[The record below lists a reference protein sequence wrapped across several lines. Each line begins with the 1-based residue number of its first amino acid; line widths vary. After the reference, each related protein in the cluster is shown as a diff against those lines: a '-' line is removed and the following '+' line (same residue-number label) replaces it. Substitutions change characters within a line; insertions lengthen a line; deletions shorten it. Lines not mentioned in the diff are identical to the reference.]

1 MDLKNILPEN
11 GPPIEEVTKYLE
23 KYKNDLIV
31 IKYGGNV
38 FIDRDIFNNFIFDI
52 NILNKLGLSIVVVH
66 GGGPRIKK
74 ELEKSNI
81 ETKFI
86 RGLRVTDEKVINIV
100 EAVLIDFNNDIVD
113 SLKKRGSEAVTI
125 NTQNNNVIEVIPE
138 AKELGF
144 VGIPNK
150 INIDAIKNIVEK
162 NEIPVISPLGL
173 GKDNQTYNINGDT
186 AAGAIAKSLKSRRLL
201 LMTNVEGVLD
211 KEKKLI
217 EEISSS
223 EILEMIKNEIITEG
237 MIPKINTCLDAV
249 NNGVTAVGIID
260 GRKKH
265 SILFE
270 IFSDKG
276 SGTLIRNK
284 TISGGMIP
292 KISNC
297 LDVASNGVK
306 GVCII
311 DGRLDHSILFELLSD
326 KGSGT
331 LIRL

>member
-1 MDLKNILPEN
+1 MDIRNILPKN
-11 GPPIEEVTKYLE
+11 GPPINEVSKYIE

-38 FIDRDIFNNFIFDI
+38 FIDRNIFDNFINDI
-52 NILNKLGLSIVVVH
+52 TILNKLGLSIVVVH
-66 GGGPRIKK
+66 GGGPRIKR

-81 ETKFI
+81 QSKFI
-86 RGLRVTDEKVINIV
+86 RGLRVTDEKIIDIV
-100 EAVLIDFNNDIVD
+100 ENVLIDFNNDIVN
-113 SLKKRGSEAVTI
+113 SLIQKESKAISIHTK
-125 NTQNNNVIEVIPE
+125 NNNIIEVVPE

-144 VGIPNK
+144 VGIPKK
-150 INIDAIKNIVEK
+150 IDSSFLI
-162 NEIPVISPLGL
+162 NEIKKNYIPIISPLGL
-173 GKDNQTYNINGDT
+173 DKDHKTYNINGDT

-223 EILEMIKNEIITEG
+223 EILEMIKSETITEG

-260 GRKKH
+260 GRKQH

-276 SGTLIRNK
+276 SGTLIRK
-284 TISGGMIP
+284 
-292 KISNC
+292 
-297 LDVASNGVK
+297 
-306 GVCII
+306 
-311 DGRLDHSILFELLSD
+311 
-326 KGSGT
+326 
-331 LIRL
+331 